1 MKRIQRGP
9 VRGISL
15 KLQVRMEQQQ
25 QQEAARLGSA
35 GSAATGTQP
44 QQRYLDAAAGAAS
57 TVTVHTRCTWAA
69 EPAAKLQQ
77 QGQLQPE
84 AAWQLC
90 DWAMVADTRTQLA
103 SQPLTKGPQGIVG
116 NHPTAHTAAATTR
129 AARLPLAAH

>member
-44 QQRYLDAAAGAAS
+44 QQRCLDAAAGAAS
-57 TVTVHTRCTWAA
+57 TVTVHTRCTA